1 MRSCKEGSSVGDTST
16 IAGGV
21 GPTHHLPPPAGSI
34 EVQHEQGL
42 LRVDGWARFKA
53 PARIAGAPEGGALG
67 CMKGHSGRVARQ
79 PAQSPGRVEIW
90 WLLVAGHLLCD

>member
-42 LRVDGWARFKA
+42 LRVDGWAKFKA
-53 PARIAGAPEGGALG
+53 PARIAGAQEMGGGGA
-67 CMKGHSGRVARQ
+67 SGLLHWTEA
-79 PAQSPGRVEIW
+79 ACPGR
-90 WLLVAGHLLCD
+90 ALC